1 MNHRPKYTHKTI
13 KLLKDNVGENLD
25 HLGYGNNF
33 FRFSSIGI
41 IYKRDKIDKLDF
53 IKIKNFYSVRTMSR
67 EEKSRRFPKTDRK
80 HLQKTHLIK
89 YIYPK
94 YKKNF

>member
-41 IYKRDKIDKLDF
+41 IYKSKLMGG
-53 IKIKNFYSVRTMSR
+53 I
-67 EEKSRRFPKTDRK
+67 
-80 HLQKTHLIK
+80 
-89 YIYPK
+89 
-94 YKKNF
+94 